1 MGRRK
6 IFVKTDLS
14 IPQVDHVL
22 NEDGRVIVSLAAAPE
37 NTPIVTFERNPSNRR
52 SFDFSAWYG
61 VGIDQITFAFQRQ
74 IERFLAKQDAEVE
87 VSTVVYYCNNGVDS
101 FLRCLALHSAARGAN
116 LDLNDVDRAMIDGYL
131 RFLADSGLLTPEQ
144 RRKYVATK
152 AILKALCRRGL
163 IREISAGDHAT
174 FPTNPFPGAKRKA
187 KGETPL
193 SKEQRKAFSAAVKTA
208 VMPLFSVEAEPSAHL
223 LSYAYLIVAL
233 HTGRNTTPLLEMSP
247 DCLRSHP
254 KDGTLFLVLSKRR
267 GHNTSKVALR
277 AESGREKVHASLPT
291 VRPTVA
297 ALIERVLQLS
307 SRLRADAPS
316 DIANRVWLYRSRN
329 ARTPGKIEV
338 LSINCIN
345 VAISALVRD
354 YRLHDTD
361 GKPLRIN
368 VSRLRKTFVN
378 RIYEI
383 LDGDIAGTAA
393 AAGNTARVIR
403 ENYLRPGEDARKNW
417 RFMGEALVQELL
429 TSTIGS
435 TEKTPA
441 GLCSDPKNG
450 DYAPKR
456 EGAVC
461 MNFLNCIRCR
471 NYVVTADDLYRLFS
485 FYWRVLRERSSMD
498 KRRWKTQ
505 FAHIARLIEADIIQ
519 AGLDKGIFKKH
530 HVDAERER
538 ARHNPH
544 PFWRSETVMADLYGG
559 LA

>member
-1 MGRRK
+1 MGRHK

-14 IPQVDHVL
+14 IPQVDHAL
-22 NEDGRVIVSLAAAPE
+22 DEDGRVIVSLAAAPE
-37 NTPIVTFERNPSNRR
+37 DMSIVTFERNPSNRR
-52 SFDFSAWYG
+52 TFNFSAWYG
-61 VGIDQITFAFQRQ
+61 VGIDPITFAFQRQ
-74 IERFLAKQDAEVE
+74 IERFLANQDAEVE
-87 VSTVVYYCNNGVDS
+87 VSTIVAYCNNGVDS
-101 FLRCLALHSAARGAN
+101 FLRYLALRSAARDAN
-116 LDLNDVDRAMIDGYL
+116 LNLNDVDRAMIDGYL
-131 RFLADSGLLTPEQ
+131 RFLADSGWLPPEQ

-163 IREISAGDHAT
+163 IREVSAGDHAT
-174 FPTNPFPGAKRKA
+174 FPANPFPGAKKKT

-193 SKEQRKAFSAAVKTA
+193 SKDQRKAFSAAVKTA
-208 VMPLFSVEAEPSAHL
+208 VMPLFSVETEPSAHL

-233 HTGRNTTPLLEMSP
+233 HTGRNTTPLLEMSL
-247 DCLRSHP
+247 DCLQPHP
-254 KDGTLFLVLSKRR
+254 KDGTLFLVLHKRR

-277 AESGREKVHASLPT
+277 AESRQGKVHASLPT

-297 ALIERVLQLS
+297 ALIEQVLELS
-307 SRLRADAPS
+307 SHLRADAPA

-329 ARTPGKIEV
+329 ARTPGKIEA

-345 VAISALVRD
+345 VAISSLVRD
-354 YRLHDTD
+354 YRLLDTD

-383 LDGDIAGTAA
+383 LDGDIAATAA
-393 AAGNTARVIR
+393 AAGNTAKVIR
-403 ENYLRPGEDARKNW
+403 ENYLRPGDDARKNW

-429 TSTIGS
+429 TNAIGS
-435 TEKTPA
+435 TEKTPV

-519 AGLDKGIFKKH
+519 AGLDKGIFKKL
-530 HVDAERER
+530 HVDTERER

-544 PFWRSETVMADLYGG
+544 PFWRAETVMADLHGG